1 MDLAQY
7 PAAAVFFNLAAGLA
21 IGCTQLP
28 GGKESGSTTV
38 GDLLVAEDILL
49 NLDVA
54 NTRQLFDEVGRHM
67 ERIHALPKEWVAAS
81 LTRRERVGSTGVGK
95 GVAIPHARVK
105 DLDRIQLAY
114 LRLKTPI
121 PFDAPDGKPVSDI
134 LVVLVPKQA
143 VEEHLKILADASR
156 MFSDAAFREQLHL
169 RDDPLEVKRL
179 FGAWPPIP
187 A

>member
-1 MDLAQY
+1 MDLVQH
-7 PAAAVFFNLAAGLA
+7 PAAAVFFNLVTSLAVGCNGL
-21 IGCTQLP
+21 
-28 GGKESGSTTV
+28 GGQKVSASTTV
-38 GDLLVAEDILL
+38 AGLLLPEDILL
-49 NLDVA
+49 DLDVS
-54 NTRQLFDEVGRHM
+54 NTREIFDEIGRHM
-67 ERIHALPKEWVAAS
+67 ERKHALPKEWVAAS

-114 LRLKTPI
+114 LRLKAPI

-143 VEEHLKILADASR
+143 VEEHLRILADAAR
-156 MFSDAAFREQLHL
+156 MFSDSAFREQLHL
-169 RDDPLEVKRL
+169 CNDALEVQRL
-179 FGAWPPIP
+179 FGAWPQMP